1 MEYDIIV
8 SMVVIHYSQRRTL
21 DGVVTKHIYNCRHS
35 STPSR
40 RRLDEAWQQRARI
53 WLQKVTLDYRVAKT
67 HGMSCLCKLFS
78 AQEPYNYWASLQKE
92 TCTIRHHPMPIRHPV
107 RQFNKTPE

>member
-8 SMVVIHYSQRRTL
+8 SMVVIHYSQSRTL

-40 RRLDEAWQQRARI
+40 RGLATESPNLAPKSNPRLQGGEDTWDV
-53 WLQKVTLDYRVAKT
+53 L
-67 HGMSCLCKLFS
+67 
-78 AQEPYNYWASLQKE
+78 SLQVIF
-92 TCTIRHHPMPIRHPV
+92 CTRAL
-107 RQFNKTPE
+107 